1 MNDNQSSSNTNS
13 TDSDGVMTTDS
24 VGEEVNGGK
33 KKRSITTAKIDME
46 RYNQLLAEQ
55 RYDEAVAMYTDQIA
69 EIVDPRLWRNLTCPL
84 LPVVPQSVKIVVTL

>member
-1 MNDNQSSSNTNS
+1 
-13 TDSDGVMTTDS
+13 MTTDS

-55 RYDEAVAMYTDQIA
+55 RYNEAVAMYTDQIA